1 MGAKYGG
8 YAESTY
14 VFQENLEDT
23 TGLFIDEAGNTLDT
37 STTSKTTNSLTI
49 LCVQVSTKHGNEYG
63 EGKRTG
69 LVMP

>member
-8 YAESTY
+8 YAGSTY

-49 LCVQVSTKHGNEYG
+49 LCVQ
-63 EGKRTG
+63 
-69 LVMP
+69 